1 MLVSQYSSPSSSAV
15 LGSGEMFTSIA
26 PTYDIVNRII
36 SLNSRDMSW
45 RSALVSSYEI
55 VKGVPDG
62 GVALD
67 LACGTGDTT
76 FMIAEKFPNMKAIG
90 LDPSRGMLDIA
101 GAKQRERGQ
110 RDGNIKRISFIE
122 GSATSFPPNMPA
134 LDFVTMSFGVRNV
147 PMEDWEGL
155 KCEVHGAL
163 NEGGVFAIL
172 EVSDPRKSDDNR
184 SSVSSLVLAHLAAVF
199 IEYIVPFIGGVIS
212 GGRFFEYNH
221 LQSSIKRFPSPSEF
235 AHFFS
240 QGECG
245 FKPVSREAFNFGS
258 VHLFVFEKR

>member
-110 RDGNIKRISFIE
+110 RDGNIKRISFIKIAAGILLVGPE
-122 GSATSFPPNMPA
+122 PPMPSKIFFIS
-134 LDFVTMSFGVRNV
+134 L
-147 PMEDWEGL
+147 L
-155 KCEVHGAL
+155 
-163 NEGGVFAIL
+163 IL
-172 EVSDPRKSDDNR
+172 Y
-184 SSVSSLVLAHLAAVF
+184 LYF
-199 IEYIVPFIGGVIS
+199 IS
-212 GGRFFEYNH
+212 
-221 LQSSIKRFPSPSEF
+221 
-235 AHFFS
+235 
-240 QGECG
+240 CTD
-245 FKPVSREAFNFGS
+245 
-258 VHLFVFEKR
+258 